1 MKHVLE
7 NIKVVELGGYIVGS
21 FCATLLADMGADVVK
36 VETPSGDGL
45 RGQMGAFQGYNRGK
59 RGIVIDTRRQEGKL
73 ILRKLLTNADVLVQ
87 NLRQGVASQMEVDYR
102 TVTKYNPRI
111 VYLAMPGYGQ
121 TGPYVNRPAF
131 DPLLQAMSGAMADQ
145 GGKSSPPVYLRA
157 AISDFSGAMLGAFG
171 IATALYTRVKTGKG
185 QFVNSSLLNS
195 SIATQAGEF
204 VDYEDKKDKFRM
216 GSLGRNAINRLYKTK
231 NSWIFVGCVFER
243 HWPALCAATGQENL
257 LKNSCFKSFSSRRKY
272 ALALSEILGDLFKT
286 QTTGYWVKKLE
297 SAGVPCTRVNRF
309 RFMMGNKQFLA
320 NNLVAVHANRELG
333 LVKQRG
339 MVVNLSDTPGVLQ
352 RGAPELGEHTDEV
365 LKEVG
370 YSGAKILTLRRNQV
384 IK

>member
-21 FCATLLADMGADVVK
+21 FCATLLDDMGADVIK

-59 RGIVIDTRRQEGKL
+59 RGIVVDPRRKEGKL
-73 ILRKLLTNADVLVQ
+73 FLRKLLTKADVLVQ

-145 GGKSSPPVYLRA
+145 GGKGSPPVYLRA

-195 SIATQAGEF
+195 SIAIQAGEF
-204 VDYEDKKDKFRM
+204 VDYEDKKKFRM

-243 HWPALCAATGQENL
+243 HWPALCAATGQKNL
-257 LKNSCFKSFSSRRKY
+257 LTNSCFKSFSSRRKY
-272 ALALSEILGDLFKT
+272 ALALSEILGDLFKR

-309 RFMMGNKQFLA
+309 RVMMNNKQFLA
-320 NNLVAVHANRELG
+320 NNLVAVHANKELG
-333 LVKQRG
+333 LVKQLG
-339 MVVNLSDTPGVLQ
+339 MLVNLSDTPGVM
-352 RGAPELGEHTDEV
+352 RHGAPELGEHTDEV
-365 LKEVG
+365 LREVG
-370 YSGAKILTLRRNQV
+370 YTAAKIKTLRNNQV